1 MKIAEIFRNEITRD
15 IPEVIK
21 VDFGDDDVVANEID
35 EYVVTDH
42 IAESFETLLDQ
53 YEENSRNPN
62 EETNIWVSG
71 FFGSGKSSFAKILG
85 YLLAN
90 PTVKGRSARE
100 RFLARV
106 NSPRIEALLNTIHDR
121 VPTHAVFVDMS
132 TGSNVVAREG
142 ESVVLPLY
150 RALLESLGYSRNIML
165 AELEFDLETD
175 GELDA
180 FIDAF
185 SRIPDS
191 KGAWEQR
198 RNVGLARAEASYAMH
213 LLHSELYPQ
222 ADSWNLQATDPVID
236 ANWFADRAIELLKRR
251 GKEAE
256 RTVFVVDEVGQYVA
270 RSVQRI
276 QHLQG
281 LAEAL
286 QKKRGRLWLVV
297 TSQEKLEDVVD
308 SLEGRRVELARV
320 QARFPLRVDL
330 LPADIDEVAG
340 KRVLDK
346 NAPGER
352 EVRDV
357 LAPHRNKL
365 SANVRLNSPARAE
378 DLAEDEFVRLY
389 PLLPYQIDVLIAAV
403 SARRAQGGN
412 VPMLGGSN
420 RTIIKL
426 AQQLMIDP
434 RVGLGNR
441 DVGALVTLDRAYDLL
456 EAIIPTAWQGEI
468 RRVADRCGEDSLEV
482 GVAKAV
488 ALTMDVPALPLDATN
503 LAVMLHSSVAAESN
517 RDEVAKVLE
526 RLVKDE
532 VVRQSDAGYR
542 LQSPQ
547 EKDWEKTRKGI
558 DPRPADLVRLRR
570 ELLRASLSGLSV
582 SEGRTFKVEITV
594 EGERIID
601 GDIALRI
608 EEGDTTRV
616 AELRT
621 ASREP
626 NAAATIWWSVPQSD
640 DTYDALVEVFRSK
653 EMIARRD
660 TAARASD
667 ELELLGEERTRLARH
682 EIDARRRLAEDLL
695 RGQLIFQG
703 NLDDPRGGELRAVA
717 IEAIRAR
724 VRAIYTRIDLFSA
737 GIGRADVMTV
747 LKADDL
753 RGLHPDL
760 SDAGIGVTRVT
771 PDGLEIAVDRDPLKV
786 LIDEI
791 RRRVSY
797 GNEATGAYLEKTFSA
812 PPYGAT
818 VEVIQA
824 LAAAAIR
831 AGVVEVISQGAR
843 ITRRDDTRLEGVFRT
858 LPSFRAASFRLQ
870 ADDEVD
876 LEVRTKVAERLGELT
891 GAPPSP
897 VIDALGPLL
906 RSTFAS
912 DAEACDRVGA
922 ALRPLRI
929 SVPEA
934 VERTAAIISRLRE
947 GSDGETVRTAAETWA
962 DLLAGRQVVKK
973 LDAALTDDP
982 HTLGDAIAQVREGP
996 GGLDHEERADFVRL
1010 SDLVSGGDLA
1020 EYLGQVRTL
1029 TIRLAE
1035 ARRRAREQLLE
1046 ELREAVDGERQRLRD
1061 AFPTVDGGVFDE
1073 AARPLSELAADEDG
1087 RLSVDAL
1094 TARLEAVPMRSAR
1107 VRPALEEVSAS
1118 GEVARVKV
1126 APLVG
1131 DTPIT
1136 SSEELE
1142 IALKR
1147 IGDAVEEALGDPRK
1161 KQVYLE

>member
-1 MKIAEIFRNEITRD
+1 MRIAEIFRNEITRE

-42 IAESFETLLDQ
+42 IAESFERLLDQ
-53 YEENSRNPN
+53 YEENSRNLD

-90 PTVKGRSARE
+90 PTVKGRSAKE

-106 NSPRIEALLNTIHDR
+106 NSSRIEALLNTVQER

-132 TGSNVVAREG
+132 TGSNVAREG

-150 RALLESLGYSRNIML
+150 RALLQSLGYSRNIML

-175 GELDA
+175 GELEIFIEA
-180 FIDAF
+180 FL
-185 SRIPDS
+185 RVPDS
-191 KGAWEQR
+191 KGSWEQR

-213 LLHSELYPQ
+213 LLHQELYPQ
-222 ADSWNLQATDPVID
+222 ADSWNLQAADPVID

-251 GKEAE
+251 GQGAE
-256 RTVFVVDEVGQYVA
+256 RIVFIVDEVGQYVA

-286 QKKRGRLWLVV
+286 QKKRGRLWVVV

-346 NAPGER
+346 NASGER
-352 EVRDV
+352 EVRLVFSPDR
-357 LAPHRNKL
+357 HKL
-365 SANVRLNSPARAE
+365 SASVRLNSPARAE

-389 PLLPYQIDVLIAAV
+389 PLLPYQTDVLIAAV

-434 RVGLGNR
+434 RVGLGDH

-456 EAIIPTAWQGEI
+456 DAIIPTAWQGEI
-468 RRVADRCGEDSLEV
+468 RRVADRCGQDSLEV
-482 GVAKAV
+482 GVAKAI
-488 ALTMDVPALPLDATN
+488 ALMMDVPALPLDAIN
-503 LAVMLHSSVAAESN
+503 LAVMLHPSVAAESR
-517 RDEVAKVLE
+517 RDEIARVLE

-558 DPRPADLVRLRR
+558 DPRPADLVRLRK

-582 SEGRTFKVEITV
+582 SEGRTFKVEVTV
-594 EGERIID
+594 EGERVVD
-601 GDIALRI
+601 GEIALRI
-608 EEGDTTRV
+608 EEGDDTRV
-616 AELRT
+616 SELRT

-626 NAAATIWWSVPQSD
+626 KAAAAIWWAFSQSD

-660 TAARASD
+660 TAVRASD
-667 ELELLGEERTRLARH
+667 ELELLGEERTRLTRH
-682 EIDARRRLAEDLL
+682 EGQARRRLSEDLL

-703 NLDDPRGGELRAVA
+703 GIDDPRGSDLRATA
-717 IEAIRAR
+717 TEAVRAR
-724 VRAIYTRIDLFSA
+724 VRAIYTQIDKFSA
-737 GIGRADVMTV
+737 KITRADVMTV
-747 LKADDL
+747 IKADDL
-753 RGLHPDL
+753 HGLHPDL
-760 SDAGIGVTRVT
+760 SDAGIGITRLT

-791 RRRVSY
+791 RRGVSY
-797 GNEATGAYLEKTFSA
+797 GNAVTGAHLERTFSA
-812 PPYGAT
+812 SPYGAI
-818 VEVIQA
+818 VEVTQA
-824 LAAAAIR
+824 ILAAAIR
-831 AGVVEVISQGAR
+831 AGVVEVVSQGAR
-843 ITRRDDTRLEGVFRT
+843 LTRADDARLEGVFRT

-876 LEVRTKVAERLGELT
+876 LAVRTKVAERLGELT
-891 GAPPSP
+891 GTPPP
-897 VIDALGPLL
+897 PALDALAPLL
-906 RSTFAS
+906 RTTFAP
-912 DAEACDRVGA
+912 DAGACDRVGA

-929 SVPEA
+929 PVPDA
-934 VERTAAIISRLRE
+934 VERTATIVSRLRE
-947 GSDGETVRTAAETWA
+947 GADGETVRTAAENWG
-962 DLLAGRQVVKK
+962 DLLAGREVVRK
-973 LDAALTDDP
+973 LDSALADDP
-982 HTLGDAIAQVREGP
+982 HILGDAVAEMGEGL
-996 GGLDHEERADFVRL
+996 GGLDEEGRADLERL
-1010 SDLVSGGDLA
+1010 SDFVSGGDLA
-1020 EYLGQVRTL
+1020 DHLGQVRTL
-1029 TIRLAE
+1029 SVRLAE
-1035 ARRRAREQLLE
+1035 ARRRAREQLQQ
-1046 ELREAVDGERQRLRD
+1046 ELSEAVDKERQRLRT
-1061 AFPTVDGGVFDE
+1061 AFPAVEVTIFDE
-1073 AARPLSELAADEDG
+1073 ATRLLTDLMADEDS
-1087 RLSVDAL
+1087 RVSVDTL
-1094 TARLEAVPMRSAR
+1094 MARLETVPMRSKR
-1107 VRPALEEVSAS
+1107 VRAALAEVSAAS
-1118 GEVARVKV
+1118 EVSRVRV

-1147 IGDAVEEALGDPRK
+1147 IGTAVEEALGDPK
-1161 KQVYLE
+1161 TKQVYLE